1 MNKIK
6 DELKETKKTE
16 TYKLWGTLLSI
27 YAYKKLNGMHEL
39 TVSNVFNEPPTDES
53 IPVNPLLSV
62 SQNSQLY
69 FKKYSKMK
77 TRLQVGQDKLN
88 ECFAKIRY
96 LENISYF
103 LENIKTKNELIQLK
117 DELKD
122 SGATIQRHSSRQ
134 RKKEKEPSFI
144 SLTIDGFHA
153 LLGKNN
159 VQNEYLT
166 FHKAGKEDLWFHAQ
180 ALPGSHVVLITEG
193 QVIPKELIAKTA
205 ALAAFY
211 SKGKSSGKVNVD
223 YTRIKYVKKIPNSPP
238 GLVNYTHQSTVTVI
252 PEDFKISI

>member
-1 MNKIK
+1 MFCK
-6 DELKETKKTE
+6 
-16 TYKLWGTLLSI
+16 
-27 YAYKKLNGMHEL
+27 
-39 TVSNVFNEPPTDES
+39 
-53 IPVNPLLSV
+53 NPLSG
-62 SQNSQLY
+62 
-69 FKKYSKMK
+69 K
-77 TRLQVGQDKLN
+77 
-88 ECFAKIRY
+88 
-96 LENISYF
+96 YF
-103 LENIKTKNELIQLK
+103 LKTKNELIQLK

-144 SLTIDGFHA
+144 SLTIDGFHV